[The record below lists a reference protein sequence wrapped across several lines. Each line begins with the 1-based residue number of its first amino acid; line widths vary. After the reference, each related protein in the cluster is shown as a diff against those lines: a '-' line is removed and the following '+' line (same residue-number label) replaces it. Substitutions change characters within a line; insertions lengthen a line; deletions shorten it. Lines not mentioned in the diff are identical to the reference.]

1 MAVTQGSYDEFL
13 NALRAQA
20 PQPQTPTGG
29 AIDLRNRLFS
39 PTPVPA
45 PAPPAPK
52 PRADLMLPGYA
63 AGTSDVA
70 PAPDTSQLPWLQRA
84 GLGVNSFLT
93 KMGQAQ
99 MQAAD
104 QEAAGNAAVINAVGG
119 GLSDLKAGLG
129 GRTTPVVPTV
139 TPVQAAVDA
148 PNTTPLASRA
158 GPTGAAQGPAVPA
171 APAYTGFMDPRT
183 HSLEDFVAANKD
195 MTLRQATAM
204 MKANP
209 QAGAQGR
216 IQQMLLGLAEAQHVR
231 EVQSAG
237 ADQALLNKADY
248 DHSRRLLGI
257 INPQGSL
264 YYGIGSQPQ

>member
-84 GLGVNSFLT
+84 GLGINSFLT

-104 QEAAGNAAVINAVGG
+104 QEAAGNAAVLSAVGG

-129 GRTTPVVPTV
+129 GQTTPVMPVAAPAPVPPDV
-139 TPVQAAVDA
+139 NPTPV
-148 PNTTPLASRA
+148 ASRA
-158 GPTGAAQGPAVPA
+158 GPAIGVQGPYPA
-171 APAYTGFMDPRT
+171 PAPAYTGFMDPRT

-216 IQQMLLGLAEAQHVR
+216 IQQMLLGLAEAQHIR
-231 EVQSAG
+231 EVQAAKNDPTALAV
-237 ADQALLNKADY
+237 ADKNQA
-248 DHSRRLLGI
+248 SRLIGI

-264 YYGIGSQPQ
+264 YYGAGQTPQ